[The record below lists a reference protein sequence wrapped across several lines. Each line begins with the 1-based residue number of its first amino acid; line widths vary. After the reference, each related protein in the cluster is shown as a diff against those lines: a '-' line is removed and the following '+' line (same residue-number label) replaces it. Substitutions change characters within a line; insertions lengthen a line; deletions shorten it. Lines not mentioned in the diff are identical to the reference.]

1 MSDIKNK
8 NDKQQDVKEL
18 NAEQLVKEA
27 DKRASDSSMWNT
39 FKRRFRRS
47 KTAIAGFILLIIM
60 FSTAIIG
67 PVIYGGFEFTIGDTE
82 ISWNGTHGH
91 HYRAQN
97 LDNRLAE
104 QSWEHPLG
112 TDRLGRDVLARVL
125 WGGRVSLAVGF
136 VAMGISGSIG
146 IVMGA
151 SAGYFGGAVDAII
164 MRFTEI
170 VMSFPLLFLLLTILA
185 FFDGG
190 IMLIMVVIGITGW
203 TGVCRLVRAEF
214 LSLRE
219 RDFTQAAQALGA
231 SDMRI
236 IFKHILPNAMAPLIV
251 SITLG
256 IGGAILT
263 ETTLSFLG
271 IGITPPNPSWGN
283 VLNDGQSY
291 LRDHHYLTTYPGIFI
306 FLTILGYNFLGDG
319 LRDSLDPRL
328 KQ

>member
-1 MSDIKNK
+1 MSDKKNK
-8 NDKQQDVKEL
+8 NVDVKEL
-18 NAEQLVKEA
+18 NAEQLLKEA
-27 DKRASDSSMWNT
+27 DKKAEDSSMWRT
-39 FKRRFRRS
+39 FIRRFKRS
-47 KTAIAGFILLIIM
+47 KTAIIGFILLIIM
-60 FSTAIIG
+60 FSTAIFG
-67 PVIYGGFEFTIGDTE
+67 PIIYAGFEFSIGDME
-82 ISWNGTHGH
+82 ISWGGTHGH
-91 HYRAQN
+91 HYRSQN
-97 LDNRLAE
+97 LDNNLAP

-112 TDRLGRDVLARVL
+112 TDHLGRDVLARVL

-136 VAMGISGSIG
+136 VAMGIAGTIG
-146 IVMGA
+146 IILGA
-151 SAGYFGGAVDAII
+151 SAGYFGGAVDMII

-170 VMSFPLLFLLLTILA
+170 IMSFPLLFLLLTILA
-185 FFDGG
+185 LFDGGG
-190 IMLIMVVIGITGW
+190 IMLIMVVIGLTGW
-203 TGVCRLVRAEF
+203 TGICRLVRAEF

-231 SDMRI
+231 SDIRI

-256 IGGAILT
+256 VGGAILT

-271 IGITPPNPSWGN
+271 IGITPPDPSWGN

-291 LRDHHYLTTYPGIFI
+291 LRDHHHLTTYPGLFI